1 MPFFTNR
8 MKYIVG
14 IDEVGR
20 GPLAGPV
27 AVCAFMITEKGAE
40 RFLQQKSL
48 GKLPLRDS
56 KKLSKSQ
63 REIWFTEIKKLQKA
77 LKCNFVVSM
86 VSAQKIDKI
95 GIAPAIRFALAQ
107 SLKKLENNSVYRVF
121 RHGEKHGTHIFLD
134 GGLKAPIEY
143 KNQQTIIK
151 GDEKI
156 PVISLASIC
165 AKVMRDNHMQKMA
178 KKYPAYGFE
187 NHVGYGTAAHYTA
200 IKKQGL
206 TEIHRRSFLK
216 NFSRK
221 Q

>member
-1 MPFFTNR
+1 MYGRFCYDGD

-27 AVCAFMITEKGAE
+27 AVCAFMITEKGVE
-40 RFLQQKSL
+40 RFLLQKSL

-56 KKLSKSQ
+56 KKLSKLQ
-63 REIWFTEIKKLQKA
+63 RELWFAEIKKLQKEG
-77 LKCNFVVSM
+77 KCDFVVSM

-95 GIAPAIRFALAQ
+95 GIAPAIRFALAR
-107 SLKKLENNSVYRVF
+107 SLYKLNTKSYQL
-121 RHGEKHGTHIFLD
+121 IFLD
-134 GGLKAPIEY
+134 GGLKAPVEY

-165 AKVMRDNHMQKMA
+165 AKVMRDGHMQKIA
-178 KKYPAYGFE
+178 KKYPEYGFE
-187 NHVGYGTAAHYTA
+187 RHVGYGTRAHYAA
-200 IKKQGL
+200 IKKHGV

>member
-1 MPFFTNR
+1 MYGRFCYDGGMR
-8 MKYIVG
+8 QIIG

-27 AVCAFMITEKGAE
+27 AVCAFMITEKSAE
-40 RFLQQKSL
+40 RFLLQKSL
-48 GKLPLRDS
+48 SKVPLRDS
-56 KKLSKSQ
+56 KKLSKIQ
-63 REIWFTEIKKLQKA
+63 REVWFTEIKKWQKVG
-77 LKCNFVVSM
+77 KCDFVVSM
-86 VSAQKIDKI
+86 VSAEKIDKI
-95 GIAPAIRFALAQ
+95 GIAPSIRFALVQ
-107 SLKKLENNSVYRVF
+107 SFSKLKIKSQCD
-121 RHGEKHGTHIFLD
+121 IFLD
-134 GGLKAPIEY
+134 GGLKAPAEY

-165 AKVMRDNHMQKMA
+165 AKVMRDNYMQKMA

-187 NHVGYGTAAHYTA
+187 NHVGYGTRAHYA
-200 IKKQGL
+200 ALQKHGV
-206 TEIHRRSFLK
+206 TEIHRRSYLK

>member
-56 KKLSKSQ
+56 KKLSKLQ

-77 LKCNFVVSM
+77 LMCDFVVSM

-95 GIAPAIRFALAQ
+95 GIAPAIRFALAR
-107 SLKKLENNSVYRVF
+107 SLYKLNTKSYQL
-121 RHGEKHGTHIFLD
+121 IFLD

-156 PVISLASIC
+156 PAISLASIC
-165 AKVMRDNHMQKMA
+165 AKVMRDAHMQKMA
-178 KKYPAYGFE
+178 KKYPKYGFE
-187 NHVGYGTAAHYTA
+187 THVGYGTTAHYA
-200 IKKQGL
+200 ALKKHGI

>member
-27 AVCAFMITEKGAE
+27 CVCAFMAKHKLAPLK
-40 RFLQQKSL
+40 FKVQS
-48 GKLPLRDS
+48 GKLKELPLRDS
-56 KKLSKSQ
+56 KKLSKLQ
-63 REIWFTEIKKLQKA
+63 RELWFTEIKKLQKEG
-77 LKCNFVVSM
+77 KCDFVVSM

-95 GIAPAIRFALAQ
+95 GIAPAIRFALAR
-107 SLKKLENNSVYRVF
+107 SLYKLEA
-121 RHGEKHGTHIFLD
+121 KHYTLVFLD

-178 KKYPAYGFE
+178 KKYPKYGFE
-187 NHVGYGTAAHYTA
+187 NHVGYGTRAHYVA
-200 IKKQGL
+200 IKKHGV